1 MDAFLGK
8 LPIDMYCLA
17 SGSIW
22 PEESKDGREV
32 TTFSTKCVHNQSPF
46 ATKAIVYVPMHRPSG
61 GEFLSHDEWSN
72 AVAEMHEVMLSRASL
87 TLPDNEAPFSRRNT
101 WARYRHTFRIKYRIH
116 ANLQG

>member
-72 AVAEMHEVMLSRASL
+72 AVAELHEVYVVKGGLDTARQRS
-87 TLPDNEAPFSRRNT
+87 TLQPQKHMGPLPPYIQD
-101 WARYRHTFRIKYRIH
+101 
-116 ANLQG
+116 